1 MWCQLLLAGRCRGT
15 LEVLN
20 RGASVSGWWVCLHV
34 HAASL
39 LTARKAATKKGIV
52 PDTKPP
58 LVLPRV
64 PFFCHRLPFPA
75 VPKEQKNSAT
85 GTSDEATALFCA
97 FLSRFRNGPFVANLY
112 TSAMSASSPFLQ
124 STFRS
129 GADSLAIVHLS
140 RDNLVPVVL
149 QEGADATNG
158 YAEGAVLNSRFG
170 SFPHSTLIGVPWGSQ
185 VRASTVDTGSRGRKR
200 KVVAPEAVT
209 SSASVTPEVADPSE
223 LKRKREDSDAAESKR
238 QKGLGGEASDA
249 QTPTSNPVQPAVT
262 ASSGFIHLL
271 KPSPELWT
279 VSLPHRTQVVYT
291 PDYSYVL
298 QRLRAFPG
306 NTIIEAGAGSGS
318 FTHAAARAVYNG
330 FPSGADDQRGKVYS
344 FEFHPQRFKQMKH
357 EISEHGLDG
366 IVQITHRN
374 VYENGFNVDG
384 KSPKA
389 NAVFLDLPAPWEALH
404 HLSRRRRP
412 AQTGSNDALTNG
424 ADDWVSPLDP
434 ERSVHLCTFSPCI
447 EQVTRTI
454 EKMRDLG
461 WVNIEMVE
469 VAHKKLHITR
479 DRIGINVPSERGTT
493 QAPGDVMEAVS
504 RLKAINAKSQ
514 EYHAK
519 DGRTSDPDIQMDA
532 EPTCD
537 EGQETTTASS
547 KSWNEG
553 RLVHRAE
560 SELKT
565 HTSYL
570 TFAVLPREWTE
581 EQEAEALA
589 KWPLGNETGMIGT
602 LDKAARKN
610 LKREQMN
617 NGKKKKKK
625 GKDQ

>member
-1 MWCQLLLAGRCRGT
+1 MPG
-15 LEVLN
+15 
-20 RGASVSGWWVCLHV
+20 
-34 HAASL
+34 
-39 LTARKAATKKGIV
+39 
-52 PDTKPP
+52 
-58 LVLPRV
+58 
-64 PFFCHRLPFPA
+64 
-75 VPKEQKNSAT
+75 
-85 GTSDEATALFCA
+85 
-97 FLSRFRNGPFVANLY
+97 
-112 TSAMSASSPFLQ
+112 SSPFLQ

-129 GADSLAIVHLS
+129 AANSLAIVHLS
-140 RDNLVPVVL
+140 RDNLVPVIL
-149 QEGADATNG
+149 QEGADASDG
-158 YAEGAVLNSRFG
+158 YAEGPVLNSRFG

-185 VRASTVDTGSRGRKR
+185 IRASTVDTGSRGRKI
-200 KVVAPEAVT
+200 KATAPSAAA
-209 SSASVTPEVADPSE
+209 SSASATPEAADPSG
-223 LKRKREDSDAAESKR
+223 LKRKREDSETAEPKR
-238 QKGLGGEASDA
+238 QKGAAGEAGEA
-249 QTPTSNPVQPAVT
+249 QASTSSPVQPAV
-262 ASSGFIHLL
+262 AAASGFVHIL

-306 NTIIEAGAGSGS
+306 KTIIEAGAGSGS

-330 FPSGADDQRGKVYS
+330 FPSGPGDRRGKVYS
-344 FEFHPQRFKQMKH
+344 FEFHPQRFEQMRR
-357 EISEHGLDG
+357 EISEHGLEG

-374 VYENGFNVDG
+374 VYDDGFNVDG

-404 HLSRRRRP
+404 HLSRRRP
-412 AQTGSNDALTNG
+412 TKTGSDAPTDG
-424 ADDWVSPLDP
+424 AESWVSPLDP
-434 ERSVHLCTFSPCI
+434 EQSVHLCTFSPCI

-454 EKMRDLG
+454 ETMRDLG

-479 DRIGINVPSERGTT
+479 DRIGLNVPSERGTT

-519 DGRTSDPDIQMDA
+519 DGRLSDPGVRTDA
-532 EPTCD
+532 EQAD
-537 EGQETTTASS
+537 DGGQAAPAASA
-547 KSWNEG
+547 KPWKEG

-560 SELKT
+560 PELKT

-589 KWPLGNETGMIGT
+589 RWPLGNETGVIGT
-602 LDKAARKN
+602 LDKATRKS

-617 NGKKKKKK
+617 NGKRKKK